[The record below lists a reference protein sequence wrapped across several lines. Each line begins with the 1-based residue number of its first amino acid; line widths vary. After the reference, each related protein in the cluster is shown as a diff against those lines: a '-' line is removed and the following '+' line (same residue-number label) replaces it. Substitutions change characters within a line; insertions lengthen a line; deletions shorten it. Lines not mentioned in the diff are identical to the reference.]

1 MNYRKTNLAA
11 LLLVSIAVSTTSSWA
26 ININPFGKKKA
37 KQRSE
42 LLSKQL
48 TPAQSALVDKAIG
61 REKEIVKAVKDRA
74 PLVETY
80 IQNMRPDKDLI
91 QIPESDQHFLGRV
104 DFNKV
109 IGNDTYES
117 GPKPN
122 ARANAAAQGKLGF
135 FKHSLSYITGLT
147 NALHLQFRESGFV
160 RMLILDSTGFDRQH
174 YQFGFVRNE
183 FIGTTPCAV
192 FDVVPIEH
200 GNILTGSKTTGRFF
214 GRIWVETQGGN
225 IVRFNGDLAGTQK
238 TISEY
243 YHFDSWRTNIQPNLW
258 LPTSFYVEE
267 SDPKSDTNTVKFKA
281 INHVWG
287 YALKL
292 PSQAAESTSMDVIGA
307 TDVSNDAPDISP
319 LGAQRAWV
327 QQAEDNVIDRLYQA
341 GLLDAPSDFDKGV
354 CEILASNMLIN
365 NNITPSRPI
374 RCRTLLTEPL
384 EMLAV
389 GNTIILS
396 KGLIDTMGVPTS
408 DGLQIQGNLNAV
420 IAFELAHIIVGH
432 RLDTKYAF
440 NDRLLFPDTSAFQ
453 RIPMHHTDADN
464 AEAAK
469 KAIELLSVKEY
480 ADGQKYFGLYLQQLQ
495 LRIKAVHDLTAPM
508 IGDGLTK
515 SDTDSTFWLA
525 ALMPKGI
532 KLDMKDLKQQAA
544 MPLSSYL
551 RFDPWTD
558 QVIRINAPQEILLNP
573 TDKMPFEVTPIA
585 IKLAYYK
592 VLEPPPAPAPA
603 APAAAP
609 TTAPPAAGT
618 SAPAA
623 GPTATAP
630 AAAASAPAG
639 AGAVVDTTAPPPP
652 PSATPTA
659 APASLSV
666 VNTSSPQPTTG
677 VSSPPAVIDNTPAP
691 AAPAQR

>member
-1 MNYRKTNLAA
+1 MNCRKTTIAA
-11 LLLVSIAVSTTSSWA
+11 LLLATTTLTTAPSWAA
-26 ININPFGKKKA
+26 ININPFGKKKQ
-37 KQRSE
+37 KDRTE
-42 LLSKQL
+42 LPSRQL
-48 TPAQSALVDKAIG
+48 TAAQSALVDKAIG
-61 REKEIVKAVKDRA
+61 REKEVIKAVKDRA

-80 IQNMRPDKDLI
+80 IQNMKPDKDLI

-109 IGNDTYES
+109 IGNDNYEA

-122 ARANAAAQGKLGF
+122 QRATAAAEGKFGF
-135 FKHSLSYITGLT
+135 FKHSLTYITGLSD
-147 NALHLQFRESGFV
+147 ALHLQFRESGFV
-160 RMLILDSTGFDRQH
+160 RMIILDSTGFDRQH

-183 FIGTTPCAV
+183 FLGTTPCAV
-192 FDVVPIEH
+192 FDIVPIDR
-200 GNILTGSKTTGRFF
+200 GNFLTGDKTRGHFF

-225 IVRFNGDLAGTQK
+225 IVRFNGDLAGTEK
-238 TISEY
+238 TIAEY
-243 YHFDSWRTNIQPNLW
+243 YHFDSWRTNVQPNLW

-292 PSQAAESTSMDVIGA
+292 PNQAAENASMEVVGA
-307 TDVSNDAPDISP
+307 TDISNESTDVSP

-341 GLLDAPSDFDKGV
+341 GLLDAPSQFDKEI
-354 CEILASNMLIN
+354 CEPLANNMLLY
-365 NNITPSRPI
+365 NNIQVPRPI

-396 KGLIDTMGVPTS
+396 KGMIDTMEVPTA
-408 DGLQIQGNLNAV
+408 DGQQFIGNLNAV
-420 IAFELAHIIVGH
+420 IAFELAHIVAGH

-453 RIPMHHTDADN
+453 RIPMHHTDVDN

-469 KAIELLSVKEY
+469 RAVELLNAKQMIDSNPQ
-480 ADGQKYFGLYLQQLQ
+480 GQAYFGLYLEQLQ
-495 LRIKAVHDLTAPM
+495 QRIKAMHDLTLPM

-525 ALMPKGI
+525 ALLPKGI

-544 MPLSSYL
+544 MPLSAYL

-558 QVIRINAPQEILLNP
+558 QVIETHAPAEILLNP
-573 TDKMPFEVTPIA
+573 TDKMPFEVTPIY
-585 IKLAYYK
+585 IKLAYFK
-592 VLEPPPAPAPA
+592 APEPPAPPAPA
-603 APAAAP
+603 APASGAP
-609 TTAPPAAGT
+609 ASAPPASAPPASGVVAPAPGAAPAPTAGT
-618 SAPAA
+618 AAPPVGAASAPPTTSGVSTPQAA
-623 GPTATAP
+623 INDTTAP
-630 AAAASAPAG
+630 AAH
-639 AGAVVDTTAPPPP
+639 
-652 PSATPTA
+652 
-659 APASLSV
+659 
-666 VNTSSPQPTTG
+666 
-677 VSSPPAVIDNTPAP
+677 
-691 AAPAQR
+691 